1 MASAPSVVPVAY
13 QGSPNST
20 NVPDWLNKGD
30 NAWQMVSAA
39 FVGMQAMPGLVV
51 LYAGLVKRKWALN
64 SAFMALYGFAAVM
77 PCWILWAYKMSFGER
92 LLPLWG
98 KAGLAASQ
106 DFLTT
111 ETLLSATAHYKKNG
125 ELETGAAQPYYPM
138 ASMVFFQFVFAG
150 VTVVLLA
157 GALLGRMSVR
167 AWMVFVPLWVTFC
180 YSVVAFSIW
189 GGGFLFHWG
198 IMDYSGGYVVHV
210 ASGAAGFTAA
220 YWVGPRLKKDRDDFP
235 PNNIVVA
242 LVGAGILWMG
252 WTGFNGGDPF
262 AANVDSSIAV
272 LNTHICAS
280 TSLLVWTCW
289 DIIAFGKPSLIG
301 SIQGMITGLVC
312 ITPAA
317 GLVQGW
323 AALIMG
329 MASGSIPWYTMMS
342 LQKKSRLLQK
352 VDDTLGILHT
362 HAVAG
367 TLGGALTGLF
377 AHPTLCSMF
386 LPVTNSKGAFYG
398 KSGGVQFLKQL
409 AGAAFVIGW
418 NMVVTSIIL
427 LVIRLFI
434 PLRMSDEELAIGD
447 EAAHGEEAY
456 APTLQGEKYNYTP
469 QTTTPNYNEG
479 LTPQRL
485 IP

>member
-1 MASAPSVVPVAY
+1 MARWSPPPSSACRRCR
-13 QGSPNST
+13 
-20 NVPDWLNKGD
+20 D
-30 NAWQMVSAA
+30 
-39 FVGMQAMPGLVV
+39 LVV

-64 SAFMALYGFAAVM
+64 FSLHGLYGFARCHALLGSCGPYKNVLCEAPSSSLGEGG
-77 PCWILWAYKMSFGER
+77 PCCLPG
-92 LLPLWG
+92 LLDDG
-98 KAGLAASQ
+98 
-106 DFLTT
+106 D
-111 ETLLSATAHYKKNG
+111 LLNATAHYKEEWRAG
-125 ELETGAAQPYYPM
+125 DGRGQPYYPM
-138 ASMVFFQFVFAG
+138 ASMRCRLQHMGRRFSFPLGNYGLLPAG
-150 VTVVLLA
+150 
-157 GALLGRMSVR
+157 M
-167 AWMVFVPLWVTFC
+167 F
-180 YSVVAFSIW
+180 
-189 GGGFLFHWG
+189 
-198 IMDYSGGYVVHV
+198 VHV

-235 PNNIVVA
+235 PNNIVLA

-289 DIIAFGKPSLIG
+289 DIIVFGKPSLIG

-329 MASGSIPWYTMMS
+329 IASGSIPWFTMMS
-342 LQKKSRLLQK
+342 LQKKSQLLQK

-409 AGAAFVIGW
+409 VGAAFVIGW